1 MVKNSFVYILSNDK
15 KNAFHVDVT
24 NDLKRRLELH
34 ANNPKGMVKDR
45 QVVNLVLVETKE
57 NIKLAIDR
65 QKEIK
70 SLSAEDKIKLVSAD
84 NPDWKSMNK
93 DFLK

>member
-1 MVKNSFVYILSNDK
+1 
-15 KNAFHVDVT
+15 
-24 NDLKRRLELH
+24 
-34 ANNPKGMVKDR
+34 VKDR